1 MRFAR
6 TWISLTLVMFSV
18 LTASTAG
25 AQPQNT
31 YRLKPGAEGKLCLSC
46 HPDFEDTLKRT
57 FVHTPVKT
65 GECSGCHNPHTA
77 PHGKLLG
84 ASPNAICFTCHQ
96 DIVPD
101 KPVSSHKVVVE
112 GGCVKCH
119 DPHASGNKGNILK
132 AGNELCAGCH
142 KTMSETIATVKFKH
156 KPVESGCLSCHT
168 PHASAKSPSLLA
180 RPMPD
185 VCVECHKPD
194 GPNFA
199 RQHAGYPVAKAN
211 CVSCHNPHGSN
222 TAGILFDTVHA
233 PVAAKR
239 CSQCHDA
246 ATSPDPFKTR
256 RPGYELC
263 RACHS
268 AMMNEAF
275 GKNRIHWP
283 LVDQTGCMHCHEPHA
298 ATQKKL
304 LKADEASLCGSCHKD
319 TMAWQATLAA
329 KEAQEKAAAKGRPQ
343 RGTFVHDPI
352 QQGACSTCHLSHA
365 SDGSYLMRQASIID
379 GCGTCHDWLKH
390 NSHPMGDKYADSRNK
405 NLTMDCL
412 SCHRAHGTGYRYMI
426 TFPTTTD
433 LCVQCHK
440 QFRR

>member
-233 PVAAKR
+233 QWRP
-239 CSQCHDA
+239 SDA
-246 ATSPDPFKTR
+246 VNATTPRHPRTPSR
-256 RPGYELC
+256 RGGPAMSSAV
-263 RACHS
+263 RAT
-268 AMMNEAF
+268 A
-275 GKNRIHWP
+275 P
-283 LVDQTGCMHCHEPHA
+283 
-298 ATQKKL
+298 
-304 LKADEASLCGSCHKD
+304 
-319 TMAWQATLAA
+319 
-329 KEAQEKAAAKGRPQ
+329 
-343 RGTFVHDPI
+343 
-352 QQGACSTCHLSHA
+352 
-365 SDGSYLMRQASIID
+365 
-379 GCGTCHDWLKH
+379 
-390 NSHPMGDKYADSRNK
+390 
-405 NLTMDCL
+405 
-412 SCHRAHGTGYRYMI
+412 
-426 TFPTTTD
+426 
-433 LCVQCHK
+433 
-440 QFRR
+440 